1 MEFSEINILAS
12 VVDDTFQNNYDGI
25 GSFRCVGKM
34 HGDKALKITCMVV
47 VNLLNRS
54 EMQRE
59 ADKARDQLNKACNEY
74 MKKIKADFKTAAGR
88 ALKTKKGG
96 VDESVELINMS
107 AYSPKGTALVRSV
120 YTFEVS

>member
-1 MEFSEINILAS
+1 MEFSEVNILAS

-25 GSFRCVGKM
+25 GSFRCSGKM
-34 HGDKALKITCMVV
+34 LGDSGIKITCMVV

-54 EMQRE
+54 EMQKE

-74 MKKIKADFKTAAGR
+74 MKKIKKDFKAASGR

-107 AYSPKGTALVRSV
+107 AYSPKGTALIRSV